1 MCASLKKKDQRLIS
15 LVLDEKDFDF
25 NSKITEDMLIVLPEN
40 IPYGALNVD
49 FSKFKDRFEEE
60 AFNTLVVLIENRKK
74 LCIKRTV
81 FPHYLYLVQKIFFC
95 FVPWYNHVFVYNFAT
110 YFMGV
115 QIEIFS
121 GTNSNLYYGTT
132 SERLD

>member
-49 FSKFKDRFEEE
+49 F
-60 AFNTLVVLIENRKK
+60 
-74 LCIKRTV
+74 
-81 FPHYLYLVQKIFFC
+81 
-95 FVPWYNHVFVYNFAT
+95 
-110 YFMGV
+110 
-115 QIEIFS
+115 
-121 GTNSNLYYGTT
+121 
-132 SERLD
+132 

>member
-1 MCASLKKKDQRLIS
+1 VCKFKKKDQRLIS

-60 AFNTLVVLIENRKK
+60 AFNTLVVLIEIRKK
-74 LCIKRTV
+74 LCIKR
-81 FPHYLYLVQKIFFC
+81 K
-95 FVPWYNHVFVYNFAT
+95 
-110 YFMGV
+110 
-115 QIEIFS
+115 
-121 GTNSNLYYGTT
+121 
-132 SERLD
+132 